1 MHTVREQAVSLREIQ
16 DVEFD
21 VSEEIIVF
29 NAEEEPLVMASSI
42 GINPH
47 EQVELLVVLSCLNS
61 HVKITTLK
69 IRVKLEHFVAVLN
82 KLDF

>member
-1 MHTVREQAVSLREIQ
+1 MHTVGEQAVSLREIQ

-21 VSEEIIVF
+21 VSEEIVVF

-47 EQVELLVVLSCLNS
+47 EQVELLVVLGSLNS

-82 KLDF
+82 KLHF

>member
-47 EQVELLVVLSCLNS
+47 EQVELLVVLCCLNS

>member
-1 MHTVREQAVSLREIQ
+1 MREIQ

-21 VSEEIIVF
+21 VSEEIVVF

-42 GINPH
+42 GIDSH
-47 EQVELLVVLSCLNS
+47 EQVELLVVFSSLNS

-69 IRVKLEHFVAVLN
+69 IRVKLEHFVAALN
-82 KLDF
+82 KLHF

>member
-21 VSEEIIVF
+21 VSEEIVVF
-29 NAEEEPLVMASSI
+29 DAEEEPLVMASSI

-47 EQVELLVVLSCLNS
+47 EKVELLVVLGSLNS
-61 HVKITTLK
+61 HVKITALK
-69 IRVKLEHFVAVLN
+69 IRVKLEHFVSTLN
-82 KLDF
+82 ELHF

>member
-47 EQVELLVVLSCLNS
+47 EQVELLVVLSGLNS